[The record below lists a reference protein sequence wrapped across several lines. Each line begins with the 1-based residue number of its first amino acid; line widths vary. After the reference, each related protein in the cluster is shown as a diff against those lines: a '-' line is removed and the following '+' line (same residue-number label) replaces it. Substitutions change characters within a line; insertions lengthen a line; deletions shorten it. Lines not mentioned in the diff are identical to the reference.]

1 MESRLT
7 VGVNCIPS
15 CCFMLVFISLS
26 FMDHRGATPFLLPHS
41 ITAHCITSPL
51 LHCSTTLPMIDSLQ
65 PCVTAASALALLYSV
80 SLNAFRHYV
89 YEEKGLADTA
99 MDLVLNAAPLAV
111 SRLLVK
117 HCDDAIVCNMSE

>member
-1 MESRLT
+1 
-7 VGVNCIPS
+7 
-15 CCFMLVFISLS
+15 
-26 FMDHRGATPFLLPHS
+26 MDHRGATPLLPYS
-41 ITAHCITSPL
+41 PSLPHCITSPL

-117 HCDDAIVCNMSE
+117 HCDDAIVCNVSECE